1 MKKLALILII
11 PIIIIMSASA
21 FPYAKTMDGKIGTGY
36 ASDPEKFGWQL
47 NFAWLAD
54 LDPFFALGFEPGF
67 YWATWEKKVS
77 SVEVGEVG
85 ANVKADS
92 DAYIIPV
99 LADAQIRFPNLQS
112 RLHVIPYLT
121 LGLGYSFM
129 ILHYATPEYDDSGGQ
144 HHDSDTQT
152 KFFHGFT
159 WQLMLGMAYDPGQSS
174 KIKFIAEVGYRGA
187 KLSKG
192 NLEIDMSGVVL
203 NIGVKYPLGESE
215 PAKSI

>member
-1 MKKLALILII
+1 MKKLALILTIL
-11 PIIIIMSASA
+11 IIIMMSANA

-99 LADAQIRFPNLQS
+99 LADAQIRLPNLQN
-112 RLHVIPYLT
+112 RLHVIPYVT

-129 ILHYATPEYDDSGGQ
+129 ILHYTTSETAT
-144 HHDSDTQT
+144 HDSESKT

-159 WQLMLGMAYDPGQSS
+159 WQLMLGMAYSPGQSS
-174 KIKFIAEVGYRGA
+174 KIDFIAEVGYRGA

-192 NLEIDMSGVVL
+192 NLEIDMSGIVF
-203 NIGVKYPLGESE
+203 NIGVRYPLGESE
-215 PAKSI
+215 PVKSI